1 MNLFLEEKENHIA
14 GDLKVKETQ
23 LDQIENKL
31 SINKSKRNHGNH
43 IEGPWVFGLVRQTK
57 SIIEKN
63 KIASALLEV
72 ERKNTVMSIYPN
84 DKYLKIKFVNKVFLL
99 LNFCR

>member
-1 MNLFLEEKENHIA
+1 MLFLEEKENHTGRLLA

-31 SINKSKRNHGNH
+31 WNNKSQLNHGNR

-63 KIASALLEV
+63 KMASALLEV
-72 ERKNTVMSIYPN
+72 ERKNTVMSLYPN
-84 DKYLKIKFVNKVFLL
+84 DKD
-99 LNFCR
+99 